1 MSSSLIRLGGLSA
14 MLGGASFLL
23 VGLLGIP
30 NKDVW
35 YLDAVFVV
43 ALLFVTAGM
52 VGFHD
57 LQREN
62 YGRIGQVGFYAV
74 VVATLAQIVGL
85 VALLLGSTVL
95 EWLIPIGGLVVLVGF
110 VLYGAATLRAKVLPR
125 WCGIGF
131 IVGLPVTIALGEV
144 WGAMVLGVLWVALGY
159 ALWSRREAATEQ
171 QQRSARVV

>member
-1 MSSSLIRLGGLSA
+1 MSSSFIRWGGLSA
-14 MLGGASFLL
+14 MLGGAAFLL
-23 VGLLGIP
+23 LGLLGIP

-43 ALLFVTAGM
+43 ALLFVTGGM
-52 VGFHD
+52 VGFHA

-62 YGRIGQVGFYAV
+62 YGRTGSAGFYAV
-74 VVATLAQIVGL
+74 VVATLVQIVGL
-85 VALLLGSTVL
+85 VALLLGNTVL

-144 WGAMVLGVLWVALGY
+144 WGAMVFGVLWVAMGY

-171 QQRSARVV
+171 QQPARVI